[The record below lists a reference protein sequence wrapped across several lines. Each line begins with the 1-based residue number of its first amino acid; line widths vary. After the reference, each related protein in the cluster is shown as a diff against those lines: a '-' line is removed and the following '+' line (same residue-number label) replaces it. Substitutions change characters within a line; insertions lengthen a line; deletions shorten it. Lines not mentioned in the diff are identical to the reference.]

1 MMASKSPLLPVSEAL
16 ARILACAGEIMPAE
30 AVPLADAH
38 RRTLAQ
44 DLTAPRDQPPFPAS
58 AMDGYAVRAADVAL
72 VPARLRL
79 IGISAAG
86 HAFEGSLRAGE
97 AVRIFT
103 GAPVPPGADAI
114 VIQED
119 TEAGEGFVTVK
130 EGADAGRHLR
140 PAGLDFTAGEV
151 LLKCGHRLTAR
162 DLALVAAAGHV
173 RLQVRRKP
181 RVALLATGDE
191 LARPGD
197 ILKPGQIVAS
207 NTFAVA
213 AMIGSFGGDPIDL
226 GIVRDDLFETTQ
238 AIRGALSQKADILV
252 TLGGASVGDHD
263 LVRQALTNVKMRL
276 GFWRIAMRP
285 GKPLMHGLLDGM
297 RVLGFPGNPVSS
309 MVCALIFLRPL
320 IRARLADP
328 QAGADPTRAAV
339 LGADMAANDQRQD
352 YVRATIERGTSPP
365 VVTPFPRQDSS
376 MMGVFARANALILR
390 EVHAPPA
397 KAGEPCRAVIL
408 DEWE

>member
-1 MMASKSPLLPVSEAL
+1 MMASKTPLLAVSEAL

-44 DLTAPRDQPPFPAS
+44 DLIAPRDQPPFPAS
-58 AMDGYAVRAADVAL
+58 AMDGYAVRAADVARA
-72 VPARLRL
+72 PTRLRL

-86 HAFEGSLRAGE
+86 HAFEGSLRTGE

-119 TEAGEGFVTVK
+119 AEAGEGFVTVK
-130 EGADAGRHLR
+130 EGAAAGRHLR
-140 PAGLDFTAGEV
+140 PAGLDFAAGEV

-162 DLALVAAAGHV
+162 DLALVAAAGHA

-207 NTFAVA
+207 NSFAVA
-213 AMIGSFGGDPIDL
+213 AMIRSFGGDPIDL

-263 LVRQALTNVKMRL
+263 LVRQALANVKMQL

-352 YVRATIERGTSPP
+352 YVRATIETGTSPP

-376 MMGVFARANALILR
+376 MMGVFARAKALILR